1 MHGQVCGGE
10 IVQPVHVIFFSRQ
23 WYDTPRH
30 AGTTDPIMA
39 FKLDWKQFRNA
50 IVVLIAA
57 FLMTQDFRTSVMLG
71 LVDAGATLLFSL
83 K

>member
-1 MHGQVCGGE
+1 
-10 IVQPVHVIFFSRQ
+10 
-23 WYDTPRH
+23 
-30 AGTTDPIMA
+30 MA